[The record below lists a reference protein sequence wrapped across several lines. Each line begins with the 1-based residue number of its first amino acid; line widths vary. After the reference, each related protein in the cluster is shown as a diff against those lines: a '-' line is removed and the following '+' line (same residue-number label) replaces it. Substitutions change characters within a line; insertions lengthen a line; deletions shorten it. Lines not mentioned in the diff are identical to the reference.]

1 MRTLHAAER
10 HVLAMARAHAIA
22 QAVDAIRAAHRT
34 NQTQAFKDMMLRYE
48 DRMAAALRD
57 LPKEQHAAAI
67 ARLREEQAA
76 EATHVAETESAKLR
90 DDEQRARAVIAT
102 TYKTASARL
111 MRKQR
116 EERLSMTLHLRQ
128 GFYGQTRLSPSRQ
141 RYRAGTFEKRFA
153 HKRQLRRTGPRNP
166 NSGR

>member
-10 HVLAMARAHAIA
+10 QVLAAARANAIK
-22 QAVDAIRAAHRT
+22 QAVEQIRAAHRT
-34 NQTQAFKDMMLRYE
+34 NQTQLFKHMMQRYE

-76 EATHVAETESAKLR
+76 EATHIAETESAKLR
-90 DDEQRARAVIAT
+90 DDEQRARAVIAA
-102 TYKTASARL
+102 TYKTASGRL

-128 GFYGQTRLSPSRQ
+128 SFFRPIVLRVSRL
-141 RYRAGTFEKRFA
+141 RYRASTFEKRFA
-153 HKRQLRRTGPRNP
+153 RKRQFNRTGPRDP